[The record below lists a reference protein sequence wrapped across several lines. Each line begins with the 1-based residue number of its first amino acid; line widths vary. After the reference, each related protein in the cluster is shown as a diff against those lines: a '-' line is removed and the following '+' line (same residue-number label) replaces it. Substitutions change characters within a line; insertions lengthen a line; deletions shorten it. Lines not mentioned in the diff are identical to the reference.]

1 MEKPIDLGVKASNP
15 TSVPTPSEAAPE
27 KYFPSCYVSDVDLED
42 LPEVGTMEVK
52 YRLSRSEKNHKT
64 GKWSYTIELEQILS
78 AEGSEDLG
86 KGDERE
92 QDLDEMLDEAEGD
105 ES

>member
-15 TSVPTPSEAAPE
+15 TSGPAAPSEAAPE

-42 LPEVGTMEVK
+42 LPETGTMEVK

-86 KGDERE
+86 TENERE
-92 QDLDEMLDEAEGD
+92 QDLDDMLDEAEE